1 MSEARITPSTG
12 HAGEHHH
19 AAWEG
24 DHIRTGGVC
33 PIVRGDGH
41 HPHIAGQRHE
51 HRVHDYGAREADDD
65 ELGREVALQHA
76 AEYRADGRCSAGD
89 QTDDAEHRAAL
100 FKRRFSRMMLV
111 MSDKE
116 MPVPSDMTSRAASS
130 IGKLTASAPSSVPAA
145 KITTA
150 MMNRVLVANLRTMN
164 GELEIDTDSK
174 SR

>member
-1 MSEARITPSTG
+1 
-12 HAGEHHH
+12 
-19 AAWEG
+19 
-24 DHIRTGGVC
+24 
-33 PIVRGDGH
+33 
-41 HPHIAGQRHE
+41 
-51 HRVHDYGAREADDD
+51 
-65 ELGREVALQHA
+65 
-76 AEYRADGRCSAGD
+76 
-89 QTDDAEHRAAL
+89 
-100 FKRRFSRMMLV
+100 MMLV

-116 MPVPSDMTSRAASS
+116 MPVPSDMTSWAASS